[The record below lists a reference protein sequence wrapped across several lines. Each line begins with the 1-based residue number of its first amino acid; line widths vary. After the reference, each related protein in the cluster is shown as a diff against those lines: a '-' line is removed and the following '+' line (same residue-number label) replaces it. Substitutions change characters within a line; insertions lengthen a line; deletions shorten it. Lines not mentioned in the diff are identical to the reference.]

1 MTLGLLFHI
10 HIGITVFD
18 VVDAFLDL
26 VFRVNCHYFFFPSFI
41 PKMGGREAFCI
52 AGPAG
57 AAIMGDLEA
66 DGMVGR
72 AGLGAGLAAP
82 GIVGMVGAAGL
93 AGATG
98 AAGAT
103 GGVGGVAAGAMGG
116 RPVAGALAVLAR
128 PGEVTP
134 FFLTFFGRPDVGVPA
149 NSLIEGRLMDFAIC
163 ADAEPGLAL
172 AVPALTP
179 SAIRA
184 ATTWSLDFPG
194 MSSP

>member
-1 MTLGLLFHI
+1 LPLGFLLHI
-10 HIGITVFD
+10 NIGITVFD
-18 VVDAFLDL
+18 VVDALLDL

-52 AGPAG
+52 AGPTG
-57 AAIMGDLEA
+57 AAILGDLEA
-66 DGMVGR
+66 DGMVGM
-72 AGLGAGLAAP
+72 AGLGADAP
-82 GIVGMVGAAGL
+82 AVLGIVGMVGAAGL

-103 GGVGGVAAGAMGG
+103 GGVGGVAAGGIIMPG
-116 RPVAGALAVLAR
+116 AGLAFLAR

-149 NSLIEGRLMDFAIC
+149 NSLTEGRLMDFAIC

-179 SAIRA
+179 SAILA

>member
-1 MTLGLLFHI
+1 MALGLLLHI
-10 HIGITVFD
+10 HIGITVLD

-41 PKMGGREAFCI
+41 PKIGGREAFGV
-52 AGPAG
+52 AGPTG
-57 AAIMGDLEA
+57 AAIMGGLGT
-66 DGMVGR
+66 DGMVGM
-72 AGLGAGLAAP
+72 AGLGAGVAADL

-98 AAGAT
+98 AAEAT
-103 GGVGGVAAGAMGG
+103 GGVGGVAAGGIAMPG
-116 RPVAGALAVLAR
+116 AGLAVLAR

-134 FFLTFFGRPDVGVPA
+134 FFLTFFGRPEVGVPE
-149 NSLIEGRLMDFAIC
+149 NSLMEGRLMDFAIC

-172 AVPALTP
+172 AVPAFTP
-179 SAIRA
+179 SAILA
-184 ATTWSLDFPG
+184 ATTWSFDFPG